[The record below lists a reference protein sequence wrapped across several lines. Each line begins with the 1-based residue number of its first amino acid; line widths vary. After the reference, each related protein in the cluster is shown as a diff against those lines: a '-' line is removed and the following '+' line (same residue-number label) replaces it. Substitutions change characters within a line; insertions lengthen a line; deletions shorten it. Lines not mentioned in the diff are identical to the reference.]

1 MREASRREHPP
12 IRLSSLLVLSGSAAA
27 VASALLF
34 VILWALLTAAALR
47 RETAALQEQSI
58 QDSREL
64 IRGQAEQAVAFIQS
78 SRTSTQARL
87 KALVRDRVYEAHAV
101 AEHLFRKYSPLLT
114 QQEVGAAVKEALRPV
129 RFDNGRGYFFAI
141 RLDGTEELF
150 ADRPDL
156 EGHNLQEVQDS
167 EGRFVVRE
175 MLRIA
180 RRHSEG
186 FYTYTW
192 SKPGRQG
199 RGYPKLAFVKL
210 FEPLGWVI
218 GTGEY
223 LDDFERDVQQE
234 ILTYLETIRFAN
246 DGYIFAGRWDGVS
259 LSGPAK
265 GQNMIQTTD
274 SQGVQVVR
282 ELIRAARSGGGYVQY
297 VMPPLEGQRELPKLS
312 YSLPIPDLEWYVGAG
327 IYLEDLEKR
336 VSERRQDFLRSVSR
350 QSRRLAVTLL
360 VVMAGVIASALL
372 LAHGVRR
379 ELAGLAGLLS
389 RAATHADAI
398 EESRL
403 RFLEFR
409 GLAASANDMLAQRAA
424 AEAGRVRLATAIE
437 QSQDILMVTDERTVI
452 EYVNPV
458 FESVTGYSRQ
468 EAIGRTPDFLD
479 SHLQDPSYYEQ
490 MHRTIRS
497 GQVWRG
503 TFTNR
508 RKDSSLFEQQTTIC
522 PVRDG
527 EGRIVNYVALMR
539 DITEQ
544 VRLERQLAQAQK
556 MEAVGQLAGGIAHD
570 FNNLLQVIQGFATLA
585 AENTRPGEPNR
596 EHLGEVLSAVNRAAE
611 LVRRLLAFSRRE
623 AFRPAVLDL
632 NALIAEAGRLLRRLI
647 GEHLELDIRPA
658 AGLRPVLADAG
669 QLEQVL
675 INLCVNARDAMPSGG
690 RIGLSTRNADL
701 DARFCAANPWARE
714 GQYACLEVADTGTG
728 IAPEHREHIF
738 EPFFTT
744 KGPGRG
750 TGLGLATVYGIVRQH
765 SGLIQVESEA
775 GRGTVISVYLPVTGQ
790 RPEAPSAAAGPRAPQ
805 GEGETVLLAEDD
817 EQVRRLAVEVLTR
830 AGYRVRVARDGEE
843 AEARFLEAPGEVR
856 LAVLDVVMPKRGGRE
871 VAERLR
877 RVRPDLPVLFA
888 SGYSPEQ
895 LPESLAPGQ
904 LVLNKPYRPEELLAR
919 VRRLLDKPA

>member
-1 MREASRREHPP
+1 
-12 IRLSSLLVLSGSAAA
+12 
-27 VASALLF
+27 
-34 VILWALLTAAALR
+34 
-47 RETAALQEQSI
+47 
-58 QDSREL
+58 
-64 IRGQAEQAVAFIQS
+64 
-78 SRTSTQARL
+78 
-87 KALVRDRVYEAHAV
+87 
-101 AEHLFRKYSPLLT
+101 
-114 QQEVGAAVKEALRPV
+114 
-129 RFDNGRGYFFAI
+129 
-141 RLDGTEELF
+141 
-150 ADRPDL
+150 
-156 EGHNLQEVQDS
+156 
-167 EGRFVVRE
+167 
-175 MLRIA
+175 
-180 RRHSEG
+180 
-186 FYTYTW
+186 
-192 SKPGRQG
+192 
-199 RGYPKLAFVKL
+199 
-210 FEPLGWVI
+210 
-218 GTGEY
+218 
-223 LDDFERDVQQE
+223 
-234 ILTYLETIRFAN
+234 
-246 DGYIFAGRWDGVS
+246 VS

-297 VMPPLEGQRELPKLS
+297 VMPPLDGQRPLPKLS

-327 IYLEDLEKR
+327 IYLDDVETR

-424 AEAGRVRLATAIE
+424 AEAERVRLATAIE

-508 RKDSSLFEQQTTIC
+508 RKDQSLFEQQTTIC

-585 AENTRPGEPNR
+585 SENTQPGEPNQ

-669 QLEQVL
+669 QMEQVL
-675 INLCVNARDAMPSGG
+675 INLCVNAGTPCPPAAGSACPRATPTWTPASAPPIPGPGTDSPPVWRSPTRAPALPRSTAH
-690 RIGLSTRNADL
+690 LSR
-701 DARFCAANPWARE
+701 
-714 GQYACLEVADTGTG
+714 
-728 IAPEHREHIF
+728 
-738 EPFFTT
+738 FTT
-744 KGPGRG
+744 MVPAYRLDWPMC
-750 TGLGLATVYGIVRQH
+750 TARASTP
-765 SGLIQVESEA
+765 LIQVESETGGARDQRLPARDRAEAAGPGRRLRPARPAGGGGNGPA
-775 GRGTVISVYLPVTGQ
+775 GRGRRTGAQ
-790 RPEAPSAAAGPRAPQ
+790 AGGGGAH
-805 GEGETVLLAEDD
+805 A
-817 EQVRRLAVEVLTR
+817 RRLPG
-830 AGYRVRVARDGEE
+830 AGG
-843 AEARFLEAPGEVR
+843 P
-856 LAVLDVVMPKRGGRE
+856 
-871 VAERLR
+871 
-877 RVRPDLPVLFA
+877 
-888 SGYSPEQ
+888 
-895 LPESLAPGQ
+895 
-904 LVLNKPYRPEELLAR
+904 
-919 VRRLLDKPA
+919 

>member
-1 MREASRREHPP
+1 MREASRREHSP
-12 IRLSSLLVLSGSAAA
+12 IRFSTLLVLSGSAAA
-27 VASALLF
+27 VASVLLF
-34 VILWALLTAAALR
+34 VILWALLTAASLR
-47 RETAALQEQSI
+47 RETAAVREQSI

-64 IRGQAEQAVAFIQS
+64 IRSQAEQAVAFIQS
-78 SRTSTQARL
+78 SRASTRERL
-87 KALVRDRVYEAHAV
+87 KSLIRDRVYEAHAV
-101 AEHLFRKYSPLLT
+101 AEHLHRKYQATMTEEQLR
-114 QQEVGAAVKEALRPV
+114 EAIREALRPV
-129 RFDNGRGYFFAI
+129 RFNKGRGYFFAI
-141 RLDGTEELF
+141 RQDGLEELF

-156 EGHNLQEVQDS
+156 EGLNLLQMRDT
-167 EGRFVVRE
+167 EGRYVVRDI
-175 MLRIA
+175 LRIA
-180 RRHSEG
+180 RQQGEG
-186 FYTYTW
+186 FYSYTW
-192 SKPGRQG
+192 TKPGHEG
-199 RGYPKLAFVKL
+199 RGYLKLAYVML
-210 FEPLGWVI
+210 CQPLGWVI

-223 LDDFERDVQQE
+223 LDDFERDVQE
-234 ILTYLETIRFAN
+234 DILAYIQTIRFGN
-246 DGYIFAGRWDGVS
+246 DGYVFAGRWDGVS
-259 LSGPAK
+259 LSGPGK
-265 GQNMIQTTD
+265 GQNMIGTTD

-282 ELIRAARSGGGYVQY
+282 ELIRAAQAGGGYVQY
-297 VMPPLEGQRELPKLS
+297 VMPPLEGQRQLPKLS
-312 YSLPIPDLEWYVGAG
+312 YSLPIPDLQWYVGAG

-336 VSERRQDFLRSVSR
+336 VAERRQEVLRSAAG
-350 QSRRLAVTLL
+350 QSRRLAVILL
-360 VVMAGVIASALL
+360 VVMAGVIASTLL

-398 EESRL
+398 KESAL
-403 RFLEFR
+403 SFLEFR
-409 GLAASANDMLAQRAA
+409 GLARSANDMLRQRAA
-424 AEAGRVRLATAIE
+424 AEADRVRLATAIE
-437 QSQDILMVTDERTVI
+437 QSQDIFMVTDVQTVI

-468 EAIGRTPDFLD
+468 EAIGRMPDFLD
-479 SHLQDPSYYEQ
+479 SHLRDPSYYEQ

-497 GQVWRG
+497 GRVWLG

-508 RKDSSLFEQQTTIC
+508 RKDQSLFEQQTTIC

-585 AENTRPGEPNR
+585 AENTQPGEPNR
-596 EHLGEVLSAVNRAAE
+596 EHLGEVLSAADRAAE

-647 GEHLELDIRPA
+647 GEHLELDIRSTPD
-658 AGLRPVLADAG
+658 LRPVLADAG
-669 QLEQVL
+669 QMEQVL

-750 TGLGLATVYGIVRQH
+750 TGLGLATVYGVVRQH
-765 SGLIQVESEA
+765 SGLIQVESET

-790 RPEAPSAAAGPRAPQ
+790 RPEAPAAASGPRAQP

-856 LAVLDVVMPKRGGRE
+856 LAVLDVVMPRGGGRE

-877 RVRPDLPVLFA
+877 RIRPDLPVLFA

-895 LPESLAPGQ
+895 LPESLAPGH
-904 LVLNKPYRPEELLAR
+904 LVLDKPYRPEELLAR
-919 VRRLLDKPA
+919 VRQLLDKPE